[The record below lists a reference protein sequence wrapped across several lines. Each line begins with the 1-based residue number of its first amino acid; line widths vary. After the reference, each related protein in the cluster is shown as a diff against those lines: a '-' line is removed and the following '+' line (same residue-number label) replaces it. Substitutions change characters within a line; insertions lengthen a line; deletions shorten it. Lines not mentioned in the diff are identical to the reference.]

1 MLTHL
6 RADEGST
13 RTVMCSRHHRSTAKL
28 HGGRSTTPLTGVQTS
43 LSNMMRSLSL
53 LPVPLLALVGTAAA
67 QDIKTLDSGLII
79 ETTTPVTCSRPSK
92 SGDRISVNYRGTLR
106 DTGVLFD
113 ESYKRGQPF
122 TFNLGAGQVITGWD
136 EGLQDMCPG
145 EARKLTIPP
154 DMAYGSRGAG
164 GVIGPDAWLVFE
176 TELMDIVG
184 VKQETLEF
192 VSTTAS
198 ATAAATETEGAF
210 SIATAPATPPAQEE
224 DKTKL
229 EATPLEPEVTDP
241 ISAQEGEQAEC
252 HLLGPFALLVQA
264 ALGGMAILSLVWK
277 RYRETPKR
285 PWKIWFFDVSKQVTG
300 SMLTHVLNLAM
311 SMLSSVDM
319 VNAAKKAGAAGAK
332 NDPEGRMPNPCS
344 FYLLNLAIDVS
355 LPSAKPRTTCELTCL
370 QTTIGIPVLYVLLQ
384 ILHAG
389 FLRTPLATPPESIK
403 SGNYGQPPKARWWA
417 KQLLIYFIG
426 LTGMKLFVFFL
437 FAAMPWLP
445 WIGDWA
451 LRWTK
456 GNEALEVTFAMFVFP
471 LGMNAIQYWIID
483 NFIMDKK
490 KESKGGYEAVGDE
503 DDDDEGR
510 DAEHGSVTEVGDDAD
525 ALGKQQV
532 EDAPLKEVNPT
543 PISAER
549 GEGSGKATPVSENET
564 GARARR

>member
-1 MLTHL
+1 
-6 RADEGST
+6 
-13 RTVMCSRHHRSTAKL
+13 
-28 HGGRSTTPLTGVQTS
+28 
-43 LSNMMRSLSL
+43 MRSLSL
-53 LPVPLLALVGTAAA
+53 LPSSLLALVATVAA
-67 QDIKTLDSGLII
+67 QDTKTLDSGLII
-79 ETTTPVTCSRPSK
+79 ETTTAVTCSRPSK

-154 DMAYGSRGAG
+154 ELAYGSRGAG
-164 GVIGPDAWLVFE
+164 GVIGPGAWLVFE

-192 VSTTAS
+192 VSTTTT
-198 ATAAATETEGAF
+198 ATAVATETDGAF
-210 SIATAPATPPAQEE
+210 GIATAPATPPQEE
-224 DKTKL
+224 DKTEL
-229 EATPLEPEVTDP
+229 EATPLEPEATDP
-241 ISAQEGEQAEC
+241 ITAQEGEQAEC

-300 SMLTHVLNLAM
+300 SMLTHTLNLAM

-319 VNAAKKAGAAGAK
+319 VNAAKKAGTEGAK

-344 FYLLNLAIDVS
+344 FYLLNLAID
-355 LPSAKPRTTCELTCL
+355 
-370 QTTIGIPVLYVLLQ
+370 TTIGIPVLYVLLQ
-384 ILHAG
+384 VLHAG

-417 KQLLIYFIG
+417 KQLLIYFLG

-445 WIGDWA
+445 WVGDWA

-456 GNEALEVTFAMFVFP
+456 GNEALEVTFAMFIFP

-490 KESKGGYEAVGDE
+490 KESKGGYEAVGE
-503 DDDDEGR
+503 DDDDEEGR
-510 DAEHGSVTEVGDDAD
+510 READEHGSVTEVGDDVD

-532 EDAPLKEVNPT
+532 EDAPLTEVNPT

-549 GEGSGKATPVSENET
+549 GEGSGKGTPVSETES
-564 GARARR
+564 GVRERR